1 MARQEDTM
9 RVHALRRF
17 MPVAALLT
25 LLPAQ
30 AAAQSIGIRGGLNS
44 GTVDFK
50 TVPAGM
56 DVGYSTSYHI
66 GTFLEMP
73 LAPTV
78 SLVAEAR
85 YVDRGWTLSGTTTD
99 ATAKADYVEVPLVLK
114 LAPATLMA
122 IKPHVFAGPIMSMRV
137 GCNVNGDLNGSAFD
151 GSCAQA
157 GLGLDTK
164 EQDLGLAVGAGFNLD
179 YVGWTFVVDL
189 SYNHGLMNLSPNDS
203 NTARSRTFYLSVGAQ
218 IPFGR

>member
-1 MARQEDTM
+1 M

-25 LLPAQ
+25 LLPVH

-44 GTVDFK
+44 GTVDFQ

-56 DVGYSTSYHI
+56 DVGYATSYHI

-73 LAPTV
+73 LLPTI

-85 YVDRGWTLSGTTTD
+85 YVDRGWTLSGGTTN

-114 LAPATLMA
+114 LAPPTLMA
-122 IKPHVFAGPIMSMRV
+122 IKPHVFAGPIFSMRT
-137 GCNVNGDLNGSAFD
+137 GCNVNGDLNGVAFD
-151 GSCAQA
+151 GSCAGA
-157 GLGLDTK
+157 GLGLDTR
-164 EQDLGLAVGAGFNLD
+164 EQDLGLVVGTGFNLA

-189 SYNHGLMNLSPNDS
+189 SYNHGLMNLSPNGS
-203 NTARSRTFYLSVGAQ
+203 NTAHSRTFYLSAGAQ

>member
-1 MARQEDTM
+1 M
-9 RVHALRRF
+9 RVHTLRRF

-25 LLPAQ
+25 LLPAH
-30 AAAQSIGIRGGLNS
+30 AFAQSIGIRGGLNS
-44 GTVDFK
+44 GTVVFK
-50 TVPAGM
+50 TVPNGM
-56 DVGYSTSYHI
+56 DVGYATSYHI
-66 GTFLEMP
+66 GTFLEFP
-73 LAPTV
+73 LLPTV

-85 YVDRGWTLSGTTTD
+85 YVDKGWTLSGNTTD

-114 LAPATLMA
+114 LAPPTLMA
-122 IKPHVFAGPIMSMRV
+122 IKPHVFAGPIVSMRV
-137 GCNVNGDLNGSAFD
+137 GCRVNGDLNAIPFD

-157 GLGLDTK
+157 GLGLDTR
-164 EQDLGLAVGAGFNLD
+164 EQDLGVVVGAGFNLA

-203 NTARSRTFYLSVGAQ
+203 NTAHSRTFYLTAGAE